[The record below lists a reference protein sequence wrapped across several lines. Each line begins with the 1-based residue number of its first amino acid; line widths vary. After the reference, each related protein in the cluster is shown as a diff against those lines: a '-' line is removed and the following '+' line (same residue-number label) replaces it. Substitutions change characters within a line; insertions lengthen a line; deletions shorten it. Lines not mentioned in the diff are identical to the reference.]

1 MMRTILA
8 ALIALPGLALAFP
21 ADAQTDLGNLSANR
35 LDPRSTSNPL
45 GAGSPLRENGINNP
59 LGVYGSPLS
68 NKSVSN
74 PHATQAPRLYD
85 GAGNY
90 RGRLSANRFDPDSTS
105 NPLGRYGSPLS
116 PESINNPLGAGSP
129 LRNDSPNN
137 PLGTGWTIEGE

>member
-1 MMRTILA
+1 MKRNRLVELLA
-8 ALIALPGLALAFP
+8 LLSLALAIP
-21 ADAQTDLGNLSANR
+21 AAGQTDLGNLSANR
-35 LDPRSTSNPL
+35 LDPDSTSNPL
-45 GAGSPLRENGINNP
+45 GAGSPLRANGINNP

-90 RGRLSANRFDPDSTS
+90 RGRLSTNRLAPDSTS

-129 LRNDSPNN
+129 LRYDSPNN
-137 PLGTGWTIEGE
+137 PLGQGWKIEGE